1 MAFSAFAEG
10 TRGVESEGSGKAASA
25 IESSKIKIDIN
36 RKGEIMV
43 DGERISLS
51 GLKEFFEE
59 RPFNPNDRI
68 VVFADEETNQ
78 DNVLYVMD
86 VCCNCK
92 YQNIKLFYKPVWINK
107 G

>member
-10 TRGVESEGSGKAASA
+10 TRGVEESGGKSAPA
-25 IESSKIKIDIN
+25 IEKTKIKIDIN
-36 RKGEIMV
+36 RKGEILV

-59 RPFNPNDRI
+59 RPFNPNDKI
-68 VVFADEETNQ
+68 VVLADEETDQ
-78 DNVLYVMD
+78 DKVLYVMD
-86 VCCNCK
+86 VCCNYK
-92 YQNIKLFYKPVWINK
+92 YQNIKLFYKPAWIHK